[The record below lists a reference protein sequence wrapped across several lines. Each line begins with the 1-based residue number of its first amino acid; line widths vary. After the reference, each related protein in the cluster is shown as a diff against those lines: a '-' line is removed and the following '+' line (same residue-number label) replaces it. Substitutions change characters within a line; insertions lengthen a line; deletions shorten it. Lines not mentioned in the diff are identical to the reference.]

1 MAEVSRPTADAA
13 ADVIHD
19 ETSAGANTAARVGQA
34 LIDIVA
40 STLWKNYG
48 LAAAR
53 PASST
58 IVFDTYFATDTGVLS
73 IWDGSS
79 WITVGGGAGSDTD
92 AIHDNVAGEIAAI
105 AEKAAPVSADKVLIE
120 DSEDGDSKKYT
131 EIGNLPAGTSFSTLA
146 ELNAI
151 VTDATLDDS
160 GDPRD
165 PNAHASTHEDGGGDA
180 LDGGNLAYAA
190 SPTNYTPD
198 SSTIGGHFIGVDA
211 ALGNKSDTSHNH
223 AHNSLT
229 GLTTGD
235 PHTQYTLAPGAVADN
250 RLVRFDGTSGRA
262 TQMSSATE
270 DDSGNVSG
278 WTSIAGF
285 SSLAFFGVVAT
296 TGNYRVPHN
305 HSGNGRNNADNA
317 NHRFFSWG
325 AAGTD
330 TAEWGG
336 STVPTATVR
345 ALTNVDI
352 LAGGAVVVSVTSAQV
367 EVSQD
372 LRLTDAP
379 LEHFESGAGT
389 NEKLWDETATGDVLT
404 RRTRTDADGA
414 GATYEEVEREGT
426 AVSRI
431 RHTTQYAQA
440 ETVDSFSVEV
450 DTADSPAASSLLR
463 DKAGNAVALSEG
475 FTYEFHVTVETNDG
489 SIDEN
494 GKYLVPARRRSGEDV
509 ELGEVLSSGAATTS
523 GLDMQFAE
531 DTGNQYITCQPT
543 VGGKASDRKVRW
555 SVKVERR
562 TVVTVDA

>member
-1 MAEVSRPTADAA
+1 
-13 ADVIHD
+13 
-19 ETSAGANTAARVGQA
+19 
-34 LIDIVA
+34 
-40 STLWKNYG
+40 
-48 LAAAR
+48 
-53 PASST
+53 
-58 IVFDTYFATDTGVLS
+58 
-73 IWDGSS
+73 
-79 WITVGGGAGSDTD
+79 
-92 AIHDNVAGEIAAI
+92 
-105 AEKAAPVSADKVLIE
+105 
-120 DSEDGDSKKYT
+120 
-131 EIGNLPAGTSFSTLA
+131 
-146 ELNAI
+146 
-151 VTDATLDDS
+151 
-160 GDPRD
+160 
-165 PNAHASTHEDGGGDA
+165 
-180 LDGGNLAYAA
+180 
-190 SPTNYTPD
+190 
-198 SSTIGGHFIGVDA
+198 
-211 ALGNKSDTSHNH
+211 
-223 AHNSLT
+223 
-229 GLTTGD
+229 
-235 PHTQYTLAPGAVADN
+235 
-250 RLVRFDGTSGRA
+250 
-262 TQMSSATE
+262 MSSATE